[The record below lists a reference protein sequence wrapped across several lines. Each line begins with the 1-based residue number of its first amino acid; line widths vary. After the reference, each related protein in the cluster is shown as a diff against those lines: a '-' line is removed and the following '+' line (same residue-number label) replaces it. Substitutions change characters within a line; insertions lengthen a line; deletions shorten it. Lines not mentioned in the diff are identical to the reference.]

1 MSLMIDV
8 SAFELDAE
16 EKELLQHPFVS
27 SVILFARNFHDKQQI
42 CALTKEIRQAAKRP
56 ILIAVD
62 QEGGRVQRFINGY
75 NKIPA
80 MFDAAMYAKQHAQQH
95 EKQHPETNILQELGW
110 LMASEVIASGV
121 DLSFAPVLDLNG
133 VSDVIGKRAFAD
145 NPSDVEANAKQF
157 ILGIKQAGMA
167 ACGKHF
173 PGHGSV
179 QADTHHA
186 AAIDSRSKEEIFN
199 LDILP
204 FKNLIE
210 QNLLQAVMPAHV
222 IYPNVDHK
230 PAGFSKYW
238 LQTILRKQL
247 GFNGVIFSDDLSMQ
261 AANVAGNYVDK
272 AHAAYDAGCTVAL
285 ACNNRDGAVSILDAW
300 QQFKTKQTQ
309 ASEKYQQAV
318 LELINAKPYS
328 FNQIEQT
335 QRWRDA
341 SKICQQ
347 IADVFG

>member
-16 EKELLQHPFVS
+16 EQELLQHPFVS

-42 CALTKEIRQAAKRP
+42 YALTKAIRQAAKRP

-62 QEGGRVQRFINGY
+62 QEGGRVQRFIKGY

-80 MFDAAMYAKQHAQQH
+80 MADAAFFAKTHAKKYPQH
-95 EKQHPETNILQELGW
+95 NILQELGW
-110 LMASEVIASGV
+110 LMATEVIASGV

-145 NPSDVEANAKQF
+145 NPTDVETNAKQF
-157 ILGIKQAGMA
+157 IFGMQQAGMA

-186 AAIDSRSKEEIFN
+186 AAVDNRSKEEIFN

-204 FKNLIE
+204 FKNLIA

-222 IYPNVDHK
+222 IYSNVDDK
-230 PAGFSKYW
+230 PAGFSKHW

-285 ACNNRDGAVSILDAW
+285 ACNNREGAVSILDAW
-300 QQFKTKQTQ
+300 QQFKSKQTQ
-309 ASEKYQQAV
+309 AEEKKQQAV
-318 LELINAKPYS
+318 LELTVNKPHT
-328 FNQIEQT
+328 FNELEQT

-341 SKICQQ
+341 SKICHQ
-347 IADVFG
+347 IADVVN